1 MFKLCVSAQT
11 RTEKDSYVDDC
22 EVPRKLSVKT
32 HTIVPLPNLMASK
45 GEDGGRYLDP
55 VVVAAGSF
63 TPRFVQAYPWG
74 HNMTNLF
81 AN

>member
-11 RTEKDSYVDDC
+11 RTEKDSYVDDWSATQTFSQQ
-22 EVPRKLSVKT
+22 R
-32 HTIVPLPNLMASK
+32 TIAPLPNLMASK

-55 VVVAAGSF
+55 VVVAADSF

-74 HNMTNLF
+74 HNMTNLL